1 MPTCSEFRARAR
13 KNLGGNIFANAW
25 LFTLLAILINGAI
38 LSFTSI
44 SIIGAILL
52 YGPMTYGLAKFM
64 LLITRSEGK
73 KTDLATLFNG
83 FTDDFGGTLCLGLLQ
98 SVYIFLWSLL
108 FFIPGIIKKYSYAM
122 AQFIKVD
129 HPEYSA
135 TECITASRKMMQ
147 GHKWKLFCLQLS
159 FIGWAIVGSLCFG
172 VGTLWVQAYV
182 QAATAA
188 FYEELNSKNTV
199 VAQEVANE
207 PNNQPEEQN
216 AQIEQ
221 PADNQ
226 ENN

>member
-83 FTDDFGGTLCLGLLQ
+83 FTDDFGGTLCLGLLT
-98 SVYIFLWSLL
+98 SSCGRCCSSSPASSRLIRMLWLSSSRST
-108 FFIPGIIKKYSYAM
+108 IPNTR
-122 AQFIKVD
+122 Q
-129 HPEYSA
+129 PSA
-135 TECITASRKMMQ
+135 
-147 GHKWKLFCLQLS
+147 LP
-159 FIGWAIVGSLCFG
+159 
-172 VGTLWVQAYV
+172 
-182 QAATAA
+182 QAA
-188 FYEELNSKNTV
+188 K
-199 VAQEVANE
+199 
-207 PNNQPEEQN
+207 
-216 AQIEQ
+216 
-221 PADNQ
+221 
-226 ENN
+226 

>member
-1 MPTCSEFRARAR
+1 
-13 KNLGGNIFANAW
+13 
-25 LFTLLAILINGAI
+25 
-38 LSFTSI
+38 
-44 SIIGAILL
+44 
-52 YGPMTYGLAKFM
+52 
-64 LLITRSEGK
+64 
-73 KTDLATLFNG
+73 
-83 FTDDFGGTLCLGLLQ
+83 
-98 SVYIFLWSLL
+98 
-108 FFIPGIIKKYSYAM
+108 
-122 AQFIKVD
+122 
-129 HPEYSA
+129 
-135 TECITASRKMMQ
+135 MMQ

-172 VGTLWVQAYV
+172 IGTLWVQAYV

-207 PNNQPEEQN
+207 PNNQSEKQN

>member
-1 MPTCSEFRARAR
+1 
-13 KNLGGNIFANAW
+13 
-25 LFTLLAILINGAI
+25 
-38 LSFTSI
+38 
-44 SIIGAILL
+44 
-52 YGPMTYGLAKFM
+52 M
-64 LLITRSEGK
+64 LLITSTEGK
-73 KTDLATLFNG
+73 KTDLVTLING

-108 FFIPGIIKKYSYAM
+108 FFIPGIIKTYSYAM

-172 VGTLWVQAYV
+172 IGTLWVQAYV

>member
-83 FTDDFGGTLCLGLLQ
+83 FTDDFGGTLCLRLHLP
-98 SVYIFLWSLL
+98 V
-108 FFIPGIIKKYSYAM
+108 
-122 AQFIKVD
+122 
-129 HPEYSA
+129 
-135 TECITASRKMMQ
+135 
-147 GHKWKLFCLQLS
+147 
-159 FIGWAIVGSLCFG
+159 
-172 VGTLWVQAYV
+172 
-182 QAATAA
+182 
-188 FYEELNSKNTV
+188 V
-199 VAQEVANE
+199 VAVLHPRHYQEVFVCYGSVHQGRSSRILGNRVHYRK
-207 PNNQPEEQN
+207 PQN
-216 AQIEQ
+216 DERS
-221 PADNQ
+221 
-226 ENN
+226 